1 MLDDNGVRQNE
12 FEVHHAHH
20 AQCDERD
27 GKVVCELLLIPTFGK
42 SIDEGKHPIAR
53 PENAPDEEHHGQV
66 RAA

>member
-1 MLDDNGVRQNE
+1 MLDDNGVRQYE

-27 GKVVCELLLIPTFGK
+27 GKVVCELLLVPTLGE
-42 SIDEGKHPIAR
+42 SIDEGKHPVAR
-53 PENAPDEEHHGQV
+53 PEDPPHEEHQREV